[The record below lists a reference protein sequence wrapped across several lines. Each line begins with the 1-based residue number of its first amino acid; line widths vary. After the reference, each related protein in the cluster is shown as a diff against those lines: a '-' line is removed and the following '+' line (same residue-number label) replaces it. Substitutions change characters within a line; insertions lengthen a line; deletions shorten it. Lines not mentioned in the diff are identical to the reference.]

1 MFIYQSVIFFNQ
13 TLEYTY
19 LIFRFQ
25 NYFLVMLLT
34 IMVFMLWYVY
44 DQQAKWAKKNSHI
57 YHDKY
62 KIDEKNDII

>member
-1 MFIYQSVIFFNQ
+1 
-13 TLEYTY
+13 
-19 LIFRFQ
+19 
-25 NYFLVMLLT
+25 MLLT

-44 DQQAKWAKKNSHI
+44 DQQAKWAKKSTDDI

>member
-1 MFIYQSVIFFNQ
+1 
-13 TLEYTY
+13 
-19 LIFRFQ
+19 
-25 NYFLVMLLT
+25 MLLT

-44 DQQAKWAKKNSHI
+44 DQQTKWAKKNTHI